1 MRLLL
6 IAVVL
11 ILASA
16 VHPVYSRSEV
26 RDEDNRG
33 DVIVA
38 RGGDGHDGDHGGH
51 GGIHLISFRWTDY
64 EWHTCVTLTM
74 ILGVLINIYYHQIP
88 ILNSLPESC
97 FLIALGVV
105 ITIAIIISIITITIV
120 IIIIMIKVMGAL
132 IWVGGIDDEGNSV
145 FKLTANLFFNVL
157 LPPII
162 LDAAFSLYSR
172 DFMANS
178 LNIIVYAVLGTVA
191 NILLIGFS
199 LYGLAQGGA
208 LGKFEAFN
216 KTANKTMEHNLEPV
230 QVNIFS
236 LNVNQVM

>member
-1 MRLLL
+1 MGQWDIECDTVSMRLLPVIL
-6 IAVVL
+6 VLALTTLSPTSSQRRKTRTDATVVST
-11 ILASA
+11 APSA
-16 VHPVYSRSEV
+16 RSAARPGATDV
-26 RDEDNRG
+26 KGNHSG
-33 DVIVA
+33 D
-38 RGGDGHDGDHGGH
+38 DHH

-97 FLIALGVV
+97 FLIVLG
-105 ITIAIIISIITITIV
+105 S
-120 IIIIMIKVMGAL
+120 VMGAL
-132 IWVGGIDDEGNSV
+132 IWVGGLEKDSV

-199 LYGLAQGGA
+199 LYGLAQ
-208 LGKFEAFN
+208 
-216 KTANKTMEHNLEPV
+216 
-230 QVNIFS
+230 
-236 LNVNQVM
+236 VM

>member
-1 MRLLL
+1 
-6 IAVVL
+6 
-11 ILASA
+11 
-16 VHPVYSRSEV
+16 
-26 RDEDNRG
+26 
-33 DVIVA
+33 
-38 RGGDGHDGDHGGH
+38 
-51 GGIHLISFRWTDY
+51 
-64 EWHTCVTLTM
+64 M

-105 ITIAIIISIITITIV
+105 IIISIIISIITITIV
-120 IIIIMIKVMGAL
+120 IIINMIKVMGAL

-199 LYGLAQGGA
+199 LYGLAQ
-208 LGKFEAFN
+208 
-216 KTANKTMEHNLEPV
+216 
-230 QVNIFS
+230 
-236 LNVNQVM
+236 VM

>member
-1 MRLLL
+1 MFRVSHTVIMRLLI

-11 ILASA
+11 ILAAA
-16 VHPVYSRSEV
+16 VQPVYSRSEV

-33 DVIVA
+33 DLLVA
-38 RGGDGHDGDHGGH
+38 RGGDGQDGDHGGH

-105 ITIAIIISIITITIV
+105 IIISIIISIITITIV
-120 IIIIMIKVMGAL
+120 IIAIMIKVMGAL

-199 LYGLAQGGA
+199 LYGLAQ
-208 LGKFEAFN
+208 
-216 KTANKTMEHNLEPV
+216 
-230 QVNIFS
+230 
-236 LNVNQVM
+236 VM